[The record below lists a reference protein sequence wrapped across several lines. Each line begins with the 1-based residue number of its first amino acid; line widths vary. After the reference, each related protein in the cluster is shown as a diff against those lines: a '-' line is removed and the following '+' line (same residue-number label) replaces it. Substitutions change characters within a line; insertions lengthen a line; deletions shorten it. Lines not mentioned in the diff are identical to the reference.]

1 MESSVDWILIGLW
14 LIGVGFVLLFAT
26 HRFNR
31 VYRLK
36 WYDQSVLGPC
46 EDMEWCQIRQAI
58 NKDPINWN
66 KDQSCKTCCKRTRR
80 FRCPR
85 KCLLFDLI
93 VFVGLLSIICGSLCL
108 ILGDSFGNLCLI
120 FGDSSDNLSSGNAD
134 NFLKENVAI
143 GAFLTFLIGA
153 VSVYYQINLKAK
165 TENRQKWINQIRE
178 DISVLISHAPTRTKL
193 SEQDKQDNH
202 TLKDNQFNFE
212 RLSLALNPSE
222 RIHRGMLAAIR
233 FLYDPVQLSEK
244 KCDGCEMCDECIF
257 FH

>member
-1 MESSVDWILIGLW
+1 M
-14 LIGVGFVLLFAT
+14 FAT
-26 HRFNR
+26 HRFIR

-36 WYDQSVLGPC
+36 WYDQSGLGPC

-85 KCLLFDLI
+85 NYLLFDLI
-93 VFVGLLSIICGSLCL
+93 VFVGLLSIIYGSLCL
-108 ILGDSFGNLCLI
+108 ILGDS
-120 FGDSSDNLSSGNAD
+120 SDNLSNGNAD

-165 TENRQKWINQIRE
+165 TKNRQKWINQIRE

-193 SEQDKQDNH
+193 SEQDNH

-244 KCDGCEMCDECIF
+244 NAMDVRCVMNAFCRSWKLNSKMVHTTKLKSRYSDLGIYS
-257 FH
+257 